1 MRAVESVKHSPLS
14 IVTGGPGVGKTTV
27 MGEIVGLARE
37 AGLRIMLAA
46 PTGRAA
52 KRLAESSGL
61 EAKTIHRL
69 LGYDPGI
76 GRFEYCRGNTLD
88 CDLLIADEV
97 SMLDLPLAEAL
108 FAAVPSGCA
117 VVLVGDADQLP
128 SVGPGT
134 VLADLAQSGFFTVTH
149 LTRVFRQA
157 AESSIISNAH
167 RVLHGQMPLVPA
179 AGQNGTADFYW
190 IDPGEPGRAE
200 ELIEK
205 MTAERI
211 PQRFGLDPL
220 KDIQILTPMNRNEAG
235 VFKLNP
241 RLAKRL
247 LGDPLD
253 HSTSGEGFSV

>member
-1 MRAVESVKHSPLS
+1 M
-14 IVTGGPGVGKTTV
+14 
-27 MGEIVGLARE
+27 
-37 AGLRIMLAA
+37 
-46 PTGRAA
+46 
-52 KRLAESSGL
+52 
-61 EAKTIHRL
+61 
-69 LGYDPGI
+69 
-76 GRFEYCRGNTLD
+76 
-88 CDLLIADEV
+88 
-97 SMLDLPLAEAL
+97 
-108 FAAVPSGCA
+108 PSGCA

-157 AESSIISNAH
+157 AESSIISNAP

-247 LGDPLD
+247 LGDPLE
-253 HSTSGEGFSV
+253 SFNFGERVFRLNDKIMQSSNNY